1 MRKLIVH
8 TLASLDGVVDNP
20 PSWGSRDYKEDESF
34 RDDLGEVLACDAML
48 LGRGGYESLQAIFA
62 TRTDP
67 WAARIN
73 AMNKFVFS
81 STLRET
87 TWTNARRVEDANQI
101 ERMKREDGSDLL
113 IYGFT
118 RFAESL
124 FRKGLVDV
132 LRVSIHPVFAGYG
145 RGLFCEGLSAKMKLV
160 SSKTYSKG
168 VVLVTYV
175 THDSASA

>member
-48 LGRGGYESLQAIFA
+48 FGRGGYESLQAIFA
-62 TRTDP
+62 TRSDP

-81 STLRET
+81 ATLREAPWKNT
-87 TWTNARRVEDANQI
+87 RRIEDAS
-101 ERMKREDGSDLL
+101 E
-113 IYGFT
+113 
-118 RFAESL
+118 
-124 FRKGLVDV
+124 
-132 LRVSIHPVFAGYG
+132 
-145 RGLFCEGLSAKMKLV
+145 KMKLV

-168 VVLVTYV
+168 VVLVTYL
-175 THDSASA
+175 THASASA

>member
-8 TLASLDGVVDNP
+8 TLATLDGVVEDP
-20 PSWGSRDYKEDESF
+20 PSWGSRDYKEEESF

-48 LGRGGYESLQAIFA
+48 FGRGGYESLRAIFS
-62 TRTDP
+62 TRSDP

-73 AMNKFVFS
+73 AMKKFVFT
-81 STLRET
+81 STLHET
-87 TWTNARRVEDANQI
+87 PWQNTKCIEDANAI
-101 ERMKREDGSDLL
+101 EKMKREDGGDLL

-132 LRVSIHPVFAGYG
+132 LRVSIHPVLAG
-145 RGLFCEGLSAKMKLV
+145 RGRTFHAEGLAAKMKLA
-160 SSKTYSKG
+160 STKTYSKG
-168 VVLVTYV
+168 VVLVTY
-175 THDSASA
+175 DAASA